1 MNYLHYPLNYQQ
13 GGKTIK
19 ATISGTACNVILL
32 DSNNFTKYKSG
43 KKFTYYGGHFNYS
56 PVLIPIPHSGIWHVV
71 VDGGNVKVSIEVY

>member
-32 DSNNFTKYKSG
+32 DSNNFTKYRVEKNS
-43 KKFTYYGGHFNYS
+43 
-56 PVLIPIPHSGIWHVV
+56 LIMVAILIIHL
-71 VDGGNVKVSIEVY
+71 Y